1 MEYHLFVYNGLES
14 LNQLRRNL
22 SECKFYSIAYFY
34 NKYDRFEN
42 IYQIEDD
49 FDNIVIDI
57 TNVIYDNTIGRLLT
71 ERYILKLNELSNVF
85 FCVEANAYLKLLKTY
100 PLLFDEECI
109 SQEYNIK
116 EAPNP
121 EHEQNREIKRIEPTI
136 LYIYEKT
143 KSKEKS
149 FLGSSVTTLSNL
161 IDDAEGILLSYNTQR
176 IKNYIE
182 QNQINY
188 IDISSAIQTLK
199 IRHDQLLYFEKLFLQ
214 IIKTSS
220 SKFCVED
227 NLAIDTMDMFPLL
240 FINTQ
245 PFDLFDKRSEAEI
258 VEDDNKEID
267 ISVLENNITNIS
279 NSLKGHDT
287 FKNDFAQKYLKFSFL
302 NKMNDRKIFSII
314 ICGESGIGKTE
325 FAKILSNELYPDSP
339 LIKINFGNYSTE
351 GVLNSLIGSPLGYVG
366 SEEGGE
372 LIKKIESSK
381 AKVILIDEFEKATPS
396 VYNFFYELL
405 EDGIFTDRHGVEH
418 NLDGYII
425 VFTSNMSQTQYIKHI
440 PDSLKSRFDM
450 VYYFVDLPME
460 EKLKFIY
467 STANA
472 LIAKLKEKFNVDI
485 DVNTIN
491 DELKELCRLNNLRDI
506 KRKVED
512 VVFSVFFIHYRS

>member
-1 MEYHLFVYNGLES
+1 M
-14 LNQLRRNL
+14 
-22 SECKFYSIAYFY
+22 
-34 NKYDRFEN
+34 
-42 IYQIEDD
+42 
-49 FDNIVIDI
+49 
-57 TNVIYDNTIGRLLT
+57 IYDNTIGRLLT

-182 QNQINY
+182 QNQIKY

-214 IIKTSS
+214 IIKISS
-220 SKFCVED
+220 SKFCIED

-279 NSLKGHDT
+279 NSLKGHDN

-425 VFTSNMSQTQYIKHI
+425 VFTSNMSQTQYLKHI

-450 VYYFVDLPME
+450 VYYFVDLPIE
-460 EKLKFIY
+460 EKLKFIF

-472 LIAKLKEKFNVDI
+472 LIAKLKEKFKVDI

-491 DELKELCRLNNLRDI
+491 DDLKELCRLNNLREI
-506 KRKVED
+506 KRRVED
-512 VVFSVFFIHYRS
+512 VVFGEFFVLYRLENNN